1 MWCIPIPSRNP
12 SFVKISVAIHWLN
25 TLTAANRRQI
35 HWVYRYIFNRQQI
48 YWVYRH
54 EKITTI
60 TDFIY
65 FRFPEPFLGG
75 PLPLWR
81 RFLNLTCLLSCN
93 SLVYSG
99 TSEQA
104 RCIYTD
110 RSVIRILTNIRGE
123 QIFFVDVIIYIAI
136 SAMDY
141 RRDGINPRIM
151 CRQIIRQRI
160 FAPYLPCYWL
170 YRFHV
175 KPCLVRP
182 RQWRL

>member
-1 MWCIPIPSRNP
+1 M
-12 SFVKISVAIHWLN
+12 
-25 TLTAANRRQI
+25 
-35 HWVYRYIFNRQQI
+35 
-48 YWVYRH
+48 
-54 EKITTI
+54 TTN

-123 QIFFVDVIIYIAI
+123 QIFFVDVIINHI
-136 SAMDY
+136 SMDY

-151 CRQIIRQRI
+151 YHLYTGQIIRQRI

>member
-1 MWCIPIPSRNP
+1 M
-12 SFVKISVAIHWLN
+12 
-25 TLTAANRRQI
+25 
-35 HWVYRYIFNRQQI
+35 
-48 YWVYRH
+48 
-54 EKITTI
+54 TTI

-99 TSEQA
+99 TSEQV
-104 RCIYTD
+104 RCIYTDSD

-123 QIFFVDVIIYIAI
+123 QIFFVDVIIYITI

-151 CRQIIRQRI
+151 CTIYTNTAKN
-160 FAPYLPCYWL
+160 FCSLPSVL
-170 YRFHV
+170 LALSV
-175 KPCLVRP
+175 PCKTLP
-182 RQWRL
+182 RTPPSVASLDTACQYGRLE

>member
-1 MWCIPIPSRNP
+1 M
-12 SFVKISVAIHWLN
+12 
-25 TLTAANRRQI
+25 
-35 HWVYRYIFNRQQI
+35 
-48 YWVYRH
+48 
-54 EKITTI
+54 TTI

-151 CRQIIRQRI
+151 CRQIRQRI

-182 RQWRL
+182 RQRRL